1 MLATNETVATRRKR
15 EDESEGKRTRANV
28 GIKIGAIANLVPLM
42 ANLVPL
48 LTRYQTRT
56 RKFTSLVK
64 SSVFNRELVNATV
77 RTKDR
82 HGTAVINRNIVRRI
96 PKHPFRLFGSV
107 TFVGSKSPPIFN

>member
-1 MLATNETVATRRKR
+1 MLVTNETVATRRKR

-48 LTRYQTRT
+48 LTRCQTRT

-77 RTKDR
+77 RKTD
-82 HGTAVINRNIVRRI
+82 I
-96 PKHPFRLFGSV
+96 PSNPQASVLALWQCYLSSVQSLRLLIS
-107 TFVGSKSPPIFN
+107 FN